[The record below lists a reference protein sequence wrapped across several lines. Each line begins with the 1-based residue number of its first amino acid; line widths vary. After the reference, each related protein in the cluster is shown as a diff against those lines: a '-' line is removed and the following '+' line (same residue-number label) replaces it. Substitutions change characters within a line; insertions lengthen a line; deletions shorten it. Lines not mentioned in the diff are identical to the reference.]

1 MFEDAGRLAQIIDH
15 TLVRPDATI
24 QDITTGCEEAIKYGF
39 AAFIAN
45 SCHVARARA
54 ILAGTT
60 VKVGS
65 VVGFPHGAST
75 TTVKIVEA
83 MEAIKNGAEELD
95 IVINI
100 GLVKSGRYDLM
111 DIDMKNIIVMTP
123 NTIHKIIVETGYL
136 TTDEIA
142 NVCRLAVKAG
152 AEFVKTSS
160 GYGPRGASVDD
171 VRLIREVVGS
181 LCRVKAS
188 GGIRDLATVQALVEA
203 GAERIGT
210 SAGVSIMEEYM
221 KQNGRGRSKI

>member
-24 QDITTGCEEAIKYGF
+24 EDIATGCEEAKKYGF
-39 AAFIAN
+39 AAFIVN
-45 SCHVARARA
+45 GCHAARARA
-54 ILAGTT
+54 ALAGTP
-60 VKVGS
+60 VKVGA

-83 MEAIKNGAEELD
+83 MEAMKNGAEELD

-100 GLVKSGRYDLM
+100 GLVKSGRYDLVE
-111 DIDMKNIIVMTP
+111 IDMKNIIVMTP
-123 NTIHKIIVETGYL
+123 KTIHKVIVETGYL
-136 TTDEIA
+136 TTEEIA
-142 NVCRLAVKAG
+142 NVCRLAVRAG
-152 AEFVKTSS
+152 AEFVITST
-160 GYGPRGASVDD
+160 GYGPRGATVED

-188 GGIRDLATVQALVEA
+188 GGIRDLATVSALAEA

-210 SAGVSIMEEYM
+210 SAGASIMEEYM
-221 KQNGRGRSKI
+221 KQNGRER

>member
-1 MFEDAGRLAQIIDH
+1 MFEEASQLAQLIDH
-15 TLVRPDATI
+15 TIVRPDATI
-24 QDITTGCEEAIKYGF
+24 EDVATGCEDAKKYGF
-39 AAFIAN
+39 AACIVN

-83 MEAIKNGAEELD
+83 MEAVKNGAEELD

-100 GLVKSGRYDLM
+100 GLVKSGRYDLA

-136 TTDEIA
+136 TTEEIA

-160 GYGPRGASVDD
+160 GYGPRGATIED
-171 VRLIREVVGS
+171 VRLMREVVGS

-210 SAGVSIMEEYM
+210 TAGVLIMEEYL
-221 KQNGRGRSKI
+221 KWNGR